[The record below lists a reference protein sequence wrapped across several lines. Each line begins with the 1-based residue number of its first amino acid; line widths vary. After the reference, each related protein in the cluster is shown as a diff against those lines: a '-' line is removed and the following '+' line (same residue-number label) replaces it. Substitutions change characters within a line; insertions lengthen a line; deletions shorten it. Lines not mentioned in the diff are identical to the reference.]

1 VGAMRLA
8 TLGARILHWRG
19 IDDSHWR
26 PRPRKGGRRGRLAD
40 DLPTTSRPRV
50 QLCARSI
57 RKDEEAGAREMHHD
71 LPDPLVDAA
80 DCDVLR

>member
-1 VGAMRLA
+1 MRLA

-19 IDDSHWR
+19 IDDSHLR
-26 PRPRKGGRRGRLAD
+26 PAPKRGEEGRLAD

-80 DCDVLR
+80 DRDMLR